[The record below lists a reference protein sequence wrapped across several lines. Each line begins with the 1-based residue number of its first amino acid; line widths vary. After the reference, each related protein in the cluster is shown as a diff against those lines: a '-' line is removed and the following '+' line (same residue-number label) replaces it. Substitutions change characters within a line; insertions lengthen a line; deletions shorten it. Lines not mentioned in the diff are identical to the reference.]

1 MRIEEH
7 LEFKALKKTMSEPE
21 NIYIYIVIKL
31 LCSVVKLYIDDAIL

>member
-21 NIYIYIVIKL
+21 KNIYIVIKL
-31 LCSVVKLYIDDAIL
+31 LCSVVKLYTDDAII